1 MNTPRQT
8 LFLVL
13 VSLFGLS
20 GTATLASAQDRG
32 ARAIEGVWAMSITL
46 RDCATQAPLGPP
58 LRTLLTFHAG
68 GTLGES
74 PGTSQF
80 APGQRSNGHGLWS
93 YAGANTFTGRFIAM
107 VIFDT
112 PPAPPA
118 PGFLTGWQL
127 VVSNFQLTDPNRL
140 NVSATVQF
148 FDINRN
154 VYRTACPTGTAERFQ

>member
-8 LFLVL
+8 FAVVL
-13 VSLFGLS
+13 VGLCSLAV
-20 GTATLASAQDRG
+20 TATPAFAQGLG
-32 ARAIEGVWAMSITL
+32 ARAIEGVWGMSITL
-46 RDCATQAPLGPP
+46 RDCTTQAPLGPP

-68 GTLGES
+68 GTLSES

-93 YAGANTFTGRFIAM
+93 YTGAGSFTARFVAM
-107 VIFDT
+107 VVFDT

-118 PGFLTGWQL
+118 PGFVAGWQ
-127 VVSNFQLTDPNRL
+127 VVTSNFQLADVNHL
-140 NVSATVQF
+140 DVSATVQF

-154 VYRTACPTGTAERFQ
+154 LYRSACPTGTAERFQ

>member
-1 MNTPRQT
+1 MNTPRQALAVVLFVPFT
-8 LFLVL
+8 LA
-13 VSLFGLS
+13 
-20 GTATLASAQDRG
+20 GTAMPAFAKNRG

-46 RDCATQAPLGPP
+46 RDCTTQAPLGPP

-68 GTLGES
+68 GTLSES

-80 APGQRSNGHGLWS
+80 APGQRSNGHGVWS
-93 YAGANTFTGRFIAM
+93 YAGANTFTGRFVAM

-118 PGFLTGWQL
+118 PGFVAGWQV
-127 VVSNFQLTDPNRL
+127 VVSNFQLADVNRL

-154 VYRTACPTGTAERFQ
+154 VYRSACPTGTAERFQ

>member
-1 MNTPRQT
+1 MNTSRKT
-8 LFLVL
+8 LALVL
-13 VSLFGLS
+13 SALLTLAA
-20 GTATLASAQDRG
+20 TATPAFSQGHG

-46 RDCATQAPLGPP
+46 RDCTTQTPLGPP

-68 GTLGES
+68 GTLSES

-93 YAGANTFTGRFIAM
+93 HTGANTFTGRFVAM
-107 VIFDT
+107 VVFDT

-118 PGFLTGWQL
+118 PGFMAGWQV
-127 VVSNFQLTDPNRL
+127 VVSDFQMADVNRL

-154 VYRTACPTGTAERFQ
+154 VYRSACPTGTAERFQ

>member
-8 LFLVL
+8 LALV
-13 VSLFGLS
+13 LFGLCS
-20 GTATLASAQDRG
+20 LAGTATPAVAQDHG

-68 GTLGES
+68 GTLSES

-93 YAGANTFTGRFIAM
+93 FARANSFMARFVAM
-107 VIFDT
+107 VVFDT

-118 PGFLTGWQL
+118 PGFVAGWQ
-127 VVSNFQLTDPNRL
+127 VVEANFELADVNRS

-148 FDINRN
+148 LDLNRN
-154 VYRTACPTGTAERFQ
+154 VYRSACPTGTAERFE

>member
-8 LFLVL
+8 LALV
-13 VSLFGLS
+13 LFGLFS
-20 GTATLASAQDRG
+20 LAGTATPAFAQGQG
-32 ARAIEGVWAMSITL
+32 AQAIEGVWAMSITL
-46 RDCATQAPLGPP
+46 RDCTTQAPLGPP

-68 GTLGES
+68 GTLSES

-93 YAGANTFTGRFIAM
+93 YAGSGSFTARFVAM
-107 VIFDT
+107 VVFDT

-118 PGFLTGWQL
+118 PGFVAGWQV
-127 VVSNFQLTDPNRL
+127 VVSDFQLADANRL

-154 VYRTACPTGTAERFQ
+154 LYRSACPTGTAERFQ